1 MLLALNRGKDGQEE
15 LSRVPMRKICPE
27 SAKMKGLTPLFSW
40 KRRWYFINNVI
51 YLVSIL

>member
-27 SAKMKGLTPLFSW
+27 SAKMKGLTPPLFMEEEMVFY
-40 KRRWYFINNVI
+40 K
-51 YLVSIL
+51 